1 LEQALTAAPIPPAKP
16 LSWSYTADKVTS
28 LVDEEIKLYDELL
41 DKIAALPKEERTYET
56 VIRPMAL
63 HDSKVGW
70 LTEPASFLKYVST
83 DEGIRNASTDGDKKL
98 SVSGSTGS

>member
-1 LEQALTAAPIPPAKP
+1 
-16 LSWSYTADKVTS
+16 
-28 LVDEEIKLYDELL
+28 
-41 DKIAALPKEERTYET
+41 
-56 VIRPMAL
+56 MAL